1 MIREISTQ
9 FNDLLPLITAYTL
22 AIPIAWNRERMGH
35 SAGLRTF
42 PLVALASCGF
52 IEAAEITMRMEREA
66 MARVVEGV
74 VTGIGFIGGG
84 AILQKHD
91 DVRGTATAASLW
103 VTAAIGIA
111 CGLGAFAVAIFL
123 SLLTLITLIIMPS
136 VKSTLGH
143 EERKGRD

>member
-1 MIREISTQ
+1 MIRDVTAQ
-9 FNDLLPLITAYTL
+9 FGDLLPLIAAYIL
-22 AIPIAWNRERMGH
+22 AIPIAWNRERLGH

-52 IEAAEITMRMEREA
+52 IEAAEITMQMEREA

-84 AILQKHD
+84 AILQKHG

-111 CGLGAFAVAIFL
+111 CGLGAFPVAVFL
-123 SLLTLITLIIMPS
+123 SLLTLFTLVVMPT

-143 EERKGRD
+143 EDQS